1 MNRSELIAALAER
14 HGLKQEEAAGFI
26 EQFFDAIKGALAAG
40 GRVEIRGFGSFS
52 MREYKGYKGRNPK
65 SGAEVRVQP
74 KRLPFFRVGKDLQDF
89 INE

>member
-26 EQFFDAIKGALAAG
+26 EQFFDAIKGALAAD
-40 GRVEIRGFGSFS
+40 GRVEIRGFGSFK
-52 MREYKGYKGRNPK
+52 MKGYKGYKGRNPK
-65 SGAEVRVQP
+65 SGVQVQVLP
-74 KRLPFFRVGKDLQDF
+74 KRLPFFRMGKELKDF